1 MIKPFASRAIVPR
14 QFVITNGGGWIKKLG
29 RMLRAAVQGLIEKH
43 GLLDVGQFVS
53 HSARRNISVYRLIE
67 ERISLREINNPRRLR
82 SVGGNWTT
90 TLCPRFWPRRI
101 VPTDIIVGVRYSRP
115 RLIESRRFEKFEKK
129 NNNQLGR
136 FPKRSVR

>member
-53 HSARRNISVYRLIE
+53 HSARRNISVCRLIE
-67 ERISLREINNPRRLR
+67 ERVSLREINNPRRF
-82 SVGGNWTT
+82 GGNWTT
-90 TLCPRFWPRRI
+90 TAHLSGFWPRRI

-136 FPKRSVR
+136 FLKRSVR